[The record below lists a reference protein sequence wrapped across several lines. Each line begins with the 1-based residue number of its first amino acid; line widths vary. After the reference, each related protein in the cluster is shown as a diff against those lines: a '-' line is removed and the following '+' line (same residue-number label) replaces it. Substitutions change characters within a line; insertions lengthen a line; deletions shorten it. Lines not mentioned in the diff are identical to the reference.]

1 MDNPRYSIRDDTQVR
16 VLASF
21 LLARIR
27 QDRNEHRYQALLR
40 SANQDLLWSLGV
52 GFWTM
57 QIWKEENRRQMI
69 ADDFMCRQLSIK
81 DTASLE
87 ACSAYL
93 LNGIVEEDRGRV
105 EAALRE
111 MEETGKTIQ
120 TEFAWVHPQ
129 RGKIRL
135 RFSGMLLERTTAFS
149 TFKGYCRILEP
160 LSPAENENEISAV
173 TGK

>member
-1 MDNPRYSIRDDTQVR
+1 
-16 VLASF
+16 
-21 LLARIR
+21 
-27 QDRNEHRYQALLR
+27 
-40 SANQDLLWSLGV
+40 
-52 GFWTM
+52 M

-129 RGKIRL
+129 RGISACAFPGCCWSAQRRSAHLKATAVFWSRSVLQKTRMRYQPSQENKRTRHTPRPFIL
-135 RFSGMLLERTTAFS
+135 LLENFRQREMRWLRCSGGPVPGCPGAD
-149 TFKGYCRILEP
+149 
-160 LSPAENENEISAV
+160 
-173 TGK
+173 